1 MLEARALGLS
11 VQGRSLVE
19 QVSLQ
24 VAPGELNIVLGP
36 NGAGKSSLLSL
47 LAGLRRP
54 NAGAVELAGRPLTGQ
69 SAAQLARQR
78 AVMEQNPLTPSGWK
92 AAELIL
98 AGAYLADADRADDA
112 CRQAMEL
119 TCTTELAQRQ
129 AHTLSGGEQQR
140 AHLARALCQLL
151 ASTATER
158 YLLLDE
164 PTAALDFAMADALL
178 AQVTRICRDLNI
190 GALAVVHDLNLAL
203 RHADSVLLLNEGR
216 SAGFGPTSEIMRR
229 EKLEAV
235 YGVRLAELSSQE
247 HALRAFVPLPHAH
260 GD

>member
-78 AVMEQNPLTPSGWK
+78 AVMEQNP
-92 AAELIL
+92 
-98 AGAYLADADRADDA
+98 
-112 CRQAMEL
+112 
-119 TCTTELAQRQ
+119 
-129 AHTLSGGEQQR
+129 
-140 AHLARALCQLL
+140 
-151 ASTATER
+151 
-158 YLLLDE
+158 
-164 PTAALDFAMADALL
+164 
-178 AQVTRICRDLNI
+178 
-190 GALAVVHDLNLAL
+190 
-203 RHADSVLLLNEGR
+203 
-216 SAGFGPTSEIMRR
+216 
-229 EKLEAV
+229 
-235 YGVRLAELSSQE
+235 
-247 HALRAFVPLPHAH
+247 
-260 GD
+260 